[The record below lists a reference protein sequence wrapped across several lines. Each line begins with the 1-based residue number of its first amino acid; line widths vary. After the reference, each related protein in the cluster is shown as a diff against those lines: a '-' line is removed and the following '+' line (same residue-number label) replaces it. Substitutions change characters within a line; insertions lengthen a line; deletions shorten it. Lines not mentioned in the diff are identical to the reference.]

1 MQINVKTKY
10 FLTNFK
16 KKIKP
21 YINLVRLKK
30 YLLSYK
36 DLQSRLIAVRK

>member
-10 FLTNFK
+10 FLTYFN

-21 YINLVRLKK
+21 YINLVRLEK
-30 YLLSYK
+30 YTNRNTS
-36 DLQSRLIAVRK
+36 LICSTSPLD

>member
-10 FLTNFK
+10 FLTYFNK

-21 YINLVRLKK
+21 YINLVRLEK
-30 YLLSYK
+30 YTNRNTS
-36 DLQSRLIAVRK
+36 LICSTSPLD